1 VGIAKRLL
9 AVHPVAVTVVF
20 WASEELCPEEACMH
34 CETRRFML
42 GCALFL
48 VVSLA
53 GLPSYGSTCDHAVQ
67 FKDGLLSIA
76 ASGCSLEQVLTAVQL
91 QAGIEVE
98 IPPSAA
104 RVPIVA
110 NIEPGQ
116 PSAVLTTLL
125 STTKFNYYLVP
136 GAENTVARVVI
147 TEPSAPTAPPVLATP
162 VPQVAATA
170 QEAAPTTAK
179 KKVEKKK
186 KDKVEVANNEVINTD
201 QDPTPKPEIDESTL
215 RNLPQLP
222 PGLPVA
228 MWKMYPDIV
237 QNGGVVANVPLT
249 MSNGTPVPAQA
260 NPQEGNPYNYQEPPP
275 LPKGVVGLPALPP
288 DINPAIGKLY
298 PYNLMQTI
306 NGPITY
312 PSIVLPPMAL
322 PIGVTPTHP

>member
-1 VGIAKRLL
+1 
-9 AVHPVAVTVVF
+9 
-20 WASEELCPEEACMH
+20 MH

-53 GLPSYGSTCDHAVQ
+53 GLPSYGSTCDHAAQ
-67 FKDGLLSIA
+67 FKNGLLSIA
-76 ASGCSLEQVLTAVQL
+76 SSGCSLEQVLNAVQQ

-98 IPPSAA
+98 VPPSAA
-104 RVPIVA
+104 QVPIVA
-110 NIEPGQ
+110 NLEPGQ
-116 PSAVLTTLL
+116 PSAVLTSLL

-136 GAENTVARVVI
+136 GEQNTVARVVVS
-147 TEPSAPTAPPVLATP
+147 EASAAPAPVA
-162 VPQVAATA
+162 QAATVQQGAAPA
-170 QEAAPTTAK
+170 QEAVATAK

-186 KDKVEVANNEVINTD
+186 KEKVEVASTEVINTD
-201 QDPTPKPEIDESTL
+201 QDQTPKPEIDESTL

-237 QNGGVVANVPLT
+237 QNGGVVPDAPLT

-260 NPQEGNPYNYQEPPP
+260 NPQEGNPYYYQEPPP

-288 DINPAIGKLY
+288 DINPAMGKIY

-322 PIGVTPTHP
+322 PIGVAPAHP